1 MKNISPDEV
10 KRIAVDLF
18 HGRIFTDRQIANPSD
33 AQMVF
38 MPLALMKPRQLK
50 KLRSD
55 PPGMIFEYL
64 DKAGP
69 RSINGM
75 PMFPSC
81 QMLSLEDAK
90 TVLELYN
97 KLKDAEKAALT

>member
-1 MKNISPDEV
+1 MKNKSPDEV
-10 KRIAVDLF
+10 KCIAVDLF
-18 HGRIFTDRQIANPSD
+18 HGRIFTDRQIANPGD

-38 MPLALMKPRQLK
+38 IPLALMKPSQLK
-50 KLRSD
+50 KLKSD

-69 RSINGM
+69 HSINGM
-75 PMFPSC
+75 PVFFSC

-90 TVLELYN
+90 AVLEFYN
-97 KLKDAEKAALT
+97 KLKDAEKAALI